1 MIEYF
6 PALPYA
12 ELSESKPSVCMVD
25 GFSILLA
32 LDLQGQVHAFE
43 NNCPHADKP
52 LQAGRW
58 TAETLEILCPFHKA
72 VFDVGNGGRVK
83 SGPACVPIQVF
94 ATELREHGGKQ
105 VVFVGVDNS
114 D

>member
-1 MIEYF
+1 MIAYF
-6 PALPYA
+6 PALPYS
-12 ELSESKPSVCMVD
+12 ELSQSKLSVCQVD
-25 GFSILLA
+25 GLSVLLA
-32 LDLQGQVHAFE
+32 LDVQGQVHAFE

-58 TAETLEILCPFHKA
+58 AAETLEILCPFHKA
-72 VFDVGNGGRVK
+72 VFAVGEGGRVK

-94 ATELREHGGKQ
+94 ATELREHEGHQ
-105 VVFVGVDNS
+105 FVFVGVDQS